1 MRLLLIGMALG
12 LAVVPTPASWV
23 ESMYSRQTYLIS
35 QNLLTPLSS
44 LTPIALFDVLIVFGV
59 IGLPVW
65 WVLALRRSGR
75 GRRLRAAARM
85 VLNTATL
92 AAVMYVVFLLVW
104 GLNYRREPLTA
115 KLDYHPQRVTPLA
128 LADLAGEA
136 TVRLNALHTVA
147 HTEPWSDLDAL
158 PSALGPAFVS
168 VQRELGVSRT
178 AVTGTPKV
186 TLLTPYFRRAGVD
199 GMINPFSLEIL
210 INGSVLPFERPFVV
224 AHEWAHLAGYANES
238 EASFVGWLTCLTGP
252 PPARYSAW
260 VFLFP
265 HLIRH
270 LDQQQQDELWAKLD
284 EGPMADFRAVSER
297 VAEAVPVVRRGAN
310 RVYDQY
316 LKANRVDEGIASYG
330 AVVDLVLG
338 SALGDAAIASYS
350 GDASFESSASPRFLS
365 IARQAG
371 ERLSEYK

>member
-1 MRLLLIGMALG
+1 MRLLLIAMALG
-12 LAVVPTPASWV
+12 LAVVPTPAAWV

-44 LTPIALFDVLIVFGV
+44 LTRVALFDVLVV
-59 IGLPVW
+59 IGAVGIPVW
-65 WVLALRRSGR
+65 WVLALRRSRR
-75 GRRLRAAARM
+75 GRRLRTAVRM

-92 AAVMYVVFLLVW
+92 AAVVYVVFLLVW

-115 KLDYHPQRVTPLA
+115 KLDYQPQRVTPLA
-128 LADLAGEA
+128 LADLAGDVTA
-136 TVRLNALHTVA
+136 RLNALYAVA
-147 HTEPWSDLDAL
+147 HAEPWSDFDAL
-158 PSALGPAFVS
+158 PSGLGPAFAS
-168 VQRELGVSRT
+168 VQRDLGVSRM
-178 AVTGTPKV
+178 AVTGTPKLS
-186 TLLTPYFRRAGVD
+186 LLTPYFRRAGVD

-238 EASFVGWLTCLTGP
+238 EASFVGWLTCVAGP

-270 LDQQQQDELWAKLD
+270 LDPQQQDKMWAQLD
-284 EGPMADFRAVSER
+284 DGPMADFRAVSER
-297 VAEAVPVVRRGAN
+297 VALAVPFVRRNAS

-316 LKANRVDEGIASYG
+316 LRVNRVDEGIASYG
-330 AVVDLVLG
+330 EVVNLVLG
-338 SALGDAAIASYS
+338 SALGEAAIT
-350 GDASFESSASPRFLS
+350 R
-365 IARQAG
+365 
-371 ERLSEYK
+371 